1 MGHLS
6 IRDLQKISG
15 KAISDLP
22 GATAIKSGNRTI
34 GMLIPYKRANLERL
48 EAALARANELAKG
61 RNPREDDE
69 ALRAFGD
76 VDPMNYTVDVVRKIQ
91 AGEL

>member
-48 EAALARANELAKG
+48 EAALARADELAKE
-61 RNPREDDE
+61 RNPRKDDE